1 MDFLSK
7 CVRGLCRDSLLR
19 LHHPDYFRPVG
30 SVPFL
35 FEFVSYGVDYPIGQQ
50 PEEKVC
56 VRAVVLLVVDGPEV
70 EVCFQLPIGGFYFP
84 GKIVVFPSISVRL
97 IFILLMF

>member
-1 MDFLSK
+1 MEWSIKEQTLFL
-7 CVRGLCRDSLLR
+7 L
-19 LHHPDYFRPVG
+19 RPVG

-56 VRAVVLLVVDGPEV
+56 VRAVVLLVVDGSEV
-70 EVCFQLPIGGFYFP
+70 EVSFQLPIGGFYFP
-84 GKIVVFPSISVRL
+84 GKIVVFPSGLFV
-97 IFILLMF
+97 